1 VNGTSTRRLALLI
14 MLWVTTTV
22 AGLTGSMN
30 GPRARAAA
38 PVPEQAA
45 RGKAA
50 YSRSCSGCHR
60 TDLSGDQ
67 NAPALSGTAFAERWT
82 GQTVAD
88 LFDNVQTGMPMD
100 NPGGLSDATF
110 IDIVVYLLEQNG
122 YPVERELTADRDA
135 LRTLTIRSK

>member
-1 VNGTSTRRLALLI
+1 MTARWRALLI
-14 MLWVTTTV
+14 MLWVTTTA
-22 AGLTGSMN
+22 AGLTGAMN
-30 GPRARAAA
+30 GGVRAASL
-38 PVPEQAA
+38 VPEQAA

-67 NAPALSGTAFAERWT
+67 NAPALSGDAFAERWA

-100 NPGGLSDATF
+100 NPGGLSDTTF

-122 YPVERELTADRDA
+122 YPVEGELTADRDA
-135 LRTLTIRSK
+135 LRKLTIRSK